1 MNEIDHLRFL
11 VTSSIPRAERQWR
24 KLGRK
29 LVEMLCTDR
38 DYPPGSISEASLF
51 PLIVIGRLGEGVRQ
65 NAVAEEIGV
74 EGPALVRLLDM
85 LAEQKLIVRREDP
98 EDRRAKTLWLTNEG
112 RRLRQRIEYCL
123 TEIRTRMLR
132 DHSPEEL
139 EAALRVL
146 RSISSCVDDGVFE
159 DVMKDGAA

>member
-1 MNEIDHLRFL
+1 MNEDEQLRFL

-29 LVEMLCTDR
+29 LVDMLCSDGN
-38 DYPPGSISEASLF
+38 YAPGSISEASLF

-85 LAEQKLIVRREDP
+85 LADQKLIIRREDP
-98 EDRRAKTLWLTNEG
+98 DDRRAKTLWLTDEG
-112 RRLRQRIEYCL
+112 RRLRQRIEHYL

-132 DHSPEEL
+132 DYSREEL

-146 RSISSCVDDGVFE
+146 RTISTCVDDGVFE
-159 DVMKDGAA
+159 DVVKDEV